1 MRTPCHLDASRLHN
15 AVIVNEFHK
24 GAQTS
29 NTPAVFVIFQPHR
42 FIITIITRIQ
52 THISSNCELFHKEL
66 CKHASCVVQI
76 PQRIQ
81 LCIVCET

>member
-1 MRTPCHLDASRLHN
+1 MSRLHK

-29 NTPAVFVIFQPHR
+29 NMLAVFVIIQPQG

-52 THISSNCELFHKEL
+52 TNISSDCELFHKEL

-81 LCIVCET
+81 LCIVCEM